1 MYEQIGR
8 IVDQKLAA
16 EDHVALTELV
26 AELAW
31 RQDHRDVDGLFELL
45 APDPQICTSA
55 GSYNGPAEVRAWCDR
70 LATLTS
76 VTRHSCSNL
85 RFAAEGPGEASGTVL
100 VTAYRHT
107 EGTAE
112 STLPFVVAEYADR
125 YTRTDAGWR
134 LRSRSVH
141 RVFTAEG

>member
-1 MYEQIGR
+1 M
-8 IVDQKLAA
+8 DQTLAA
-16 EDHVALTELV
+16 EDHAALAALV

-31 RQDHRDVDGLFELL
+31 RQDHRDVDGLFELF
-45 APDPQICTSA
+45 AADPQISTSA
-55 GSYNGPAEVRAWCDR
+55 GSYNGSADVRGWCDR

-76 VTRHSCSNL
+76 VTRHACSNL

-100 VTAYRHT
+100 VTAYRHV

-141 RVFTAEG
+141 RILAAQ